1 MTLLTRAISKWQG
14 GELSD
19 PLMASTF
26 LLCKAYERDSS
37 LLARKS
43 SKFVKITSPAIFPIL
58 ETSVAMDCPRQ
69 LMELFIGQR
78 LKGYSIRVSD
88 ALENWLRGHW
98 QMKLLDSIPYPS
110 QVFQMQCQGI
120 RPVSMITDTNLW
132 GLPIRDHDDELDFM
146 VHDLEHAANFHK
158 SVPWKEAQVAFFNDL
173 GKIEHVI
180 KPHLSNARFRQKY
193 EYMIADMNS
202 HVLHLILFLRAS
214 LLEYLDDREIY
225 QGVLAK
231 LAEAFAFDGYVK
243 ESFLHFE
250 RLPRYEASVALTE
263 YYQNY
268 PPKSPQTVHI

>member
-1 MTLLTRAISKWQG
+1 MTLLSGAITKWKR

-19 PLMASTF
+19 PIMASTF
-26 LLCKAYERDSS
+26 LLSKAYERDSS

-43 SKFVKITSPAIFPIL
+43 SKFLKITSTSIFPIL
-58 ETSVAMDCPRQ
+58 EASVSTNCPGH
-69 LMELFIGQR
+69 LIELFTGQR

-88 ALENWLRGHW
+88 SLENWLRGHW
-98 QMKLLDSIPYPS
+98 HMKLLENIPFPS
-110 QVFQMQCQGI
+110 KVFQMQCQGI
-120 RPVSMITDTNLW
+120 RPVSMIIDTDLW
-132 GLPIRDHDDELDFM
+132 GRPIRDHDDELDFM

-158 SVPWKEAQVAFFNDL
+158 SVSWKEAQVAFFNDL
-173 GKIEHVI
+173 GKIQGVI
-180 KPHLSNARFRQKY
+180 KPHLKNARFRQKY

-214 LLEYLDDREIY
+214 LLEYLDDREVY
-225 QGVLAK
+225 QDVLSD
-231 LAEAFAFDGYVK
+231 LAEAFAFDGDVK

-268 PPKSPQTVHI
+268 PLKLI